1 MIKAL
6 IFDLDNFSP
15 QPELEKA
22 SLLPVFDAIET
33 NHGNLSNG
41 LQAFLDIWHHPLDW
55 MALEYKFSKK

>member
-1 MIKAL
+1 
-6 IFDLDNFSP
+6 
-15 QPELEKA
+15 
-22 SLLPVFDAIET
+22 LLPVFDAIET